1 MTPVDD
7 RRALAPYYEAAEDE
21 VEADEEPWDAE
32 FYEESDYETY
42 VRLERSIARMD
53 ARREQ
58 MDGGRH
64 ARGR

>member
-42 VRLERSIARMD
+42 ARLERAGARME
-53 ARREQ
+53 ARRES
-58 MDGGRH
+58 GERGRH
-64 ARGR
+64 ARR